1 MTTVDFRCVSLWPMV
16 VSSSI
21 PFKVVI
27 ELNLEFLPLQ
37 NNADLWMC
45 VCGGIN

>member
-1 MTTVDFRCVSLWPMV
+1 MTAADFRWVSLWPMV
-16 VSSSI
+16 VSSSV

-37 NNADLWMC
+37 NHADLWVC
-45 VCGGIN
+45 VCGGD

>member
-16 VSSSI
+16 VSSSV

-37 NNADLWMC
+37 NNADLWIYVC
-45 VCGGIN
+45 VGD